1 MLENLL
7 ISIFLFLSVPGL
19 FMTKNTQHVR
29 FRFYFSFNI
38 LLVSF
43 LPTVQLSISFKMK
56 CLWLKTSYF
65 LFHLLAFYN
74 EGVWRSGH
82 MKLLISE
89 FPIKR
94 VCKLCQAILSGVAK
108 TFLKKICSGFYE
120 EETDFIDIPSQ
131 AECARDI
138 KCSFCKHFSRHK
150 TKAVNNQM

>member
-108 TFLKKICSGFYE
+108 TFLKKNMFRVLWRRNWFYRHSQSSRICTRYKVL
-120 EETDFIDIPSQ
+120 IL
-131 AECARDI
+131 
-138 KCSFCKHFSRHK
+138 
-150 TKAVNNQM
+150 